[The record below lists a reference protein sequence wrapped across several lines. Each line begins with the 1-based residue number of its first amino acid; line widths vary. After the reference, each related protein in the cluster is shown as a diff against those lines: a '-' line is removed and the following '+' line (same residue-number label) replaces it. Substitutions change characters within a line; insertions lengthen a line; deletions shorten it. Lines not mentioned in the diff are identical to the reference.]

1 MLSRTQEQ
9 LKQQGY
15 IRIGDSVPDF
25 TATTSMGQINFHEFI
40 GDGWCVLFSH
50 PADFTPVCTTE
61 LGTTARL
68 QGEWSKRGT
77 KVIGLSVD
85 GVEDHGRWIADIN
98 ETQNA
103 QVNFP
108 IIADKDRRVSMLFGM
123 LDATNFRHGAGLG
136 ETMAVRS
143 VFIISP
149 SKRIELILT
158 YPAHVGRNFDEILR
172 VIDALQLS
180 SKHRVA
186 TPANWRPG
194 DDTVVL
200 PFLSDEEA
208 ERMFA
213 EQGGI
218 RKVRSYLR
226 FVRDPSLRI
235 L

>member
-1 MLSRTQEQ
+1 MTAK
-9 LKQQGY
+9 LK
-15 IRIGDSVPDF
+15 D
-25 TATTSMGQINFHEFI
+25 
-40 GDGWCVLFSH
+40 
-50 PADFTPVCTTE
+50 
-61 LGTTARL
+61 
-68 QGEWSKRGT
+68 EWSKRNT

-85 GVEDHGRWIADIN
+85 STEDHERWIADIN
-98 ETQNA
+98 ETQHT

-123 LDATNFRHGAGLG
+123 LDPTTFRHGSSLG
-136 ETMAVRS
+136 ETMTVRS

-149 SKRIELILT
+149 SKRVELILC
-158 YPAHVGRNFDEILR
+158 YPAYIGRNFDEILR
-172 VIDALQLS
+172 ILDALQLS
-180 SKHRVA
+180 AKYRVA

-200 PFLSDEEA
+200 PFISDQEA

-213 EQGGI
+213 DQGGF

-226 FVRDPSLRI
+226 FVRDPSLRS